1 MQFRAACAQRET
13 SVRRGFRPRYRH
25 RVPHPSPPPA
35 MLSGVNVYSCRD
47 CGVGV
52 KALGLLA
59 GISALCF
66 PGAGLVGTVASNID
80 DVVAFR

>member
-1 MQFRAACAQRET
+1 
-13 SVRRGFRPRYRH
+13 
-25 RVPHPSPPPA
+25 